1 MTKSTKSKYHPNKIK
16 LSQKRVLTAIDDNKV
31 SKEWLEEGL
40 KAGLITQTTH
50 TTQHQVIHD
59 ADGNACKPR
68 IMFTIVGVPKKSN
81 QSKTS
86 HKARYGPK
94 LELALH
100 NMQEAFD
107 EMSQPYTHTRT
118 VSYK

>member
-1 MTKSTKSKYHPNKIK
+1 MIKSKYNPNKIK
-16 LSQKRVLTAIDDNKV
+16 LSQKRVLTAIDDGNV

-40 KAGLITQTTH
+40 KAGLITQTIR

-59 ADGNACKPR
+59 SDGNACKPR
-68 IMFTIVGVPKKSN
+68 IIFGIVGGSKKS
-81 QSKTS
+81 SAS

-94 LELALH
+94 LELALN
-100 NMQEAFD
+100 NMMEAFNQL
-107 EMSQPYTHTRT
+107 SVSHQHTHT